1 MNSLGAMFASGWGV
15 DKSLRLGGTSVL
27 GSWASDSRF
36 ERRRFTES
44 ARRMFGVSG
53 VGLGGPI
60 APAGTPIAQIVDA
73 LHSSFDFVNQGYL
86 GDWSW
91 Q

>member
-1 MNSLGAMFASGWGV
+1 
-15 DKSLRLGGTSVL
+15 
-27 GSWASDSRF
+27 
-36 ERRRFTES
+36 
-44 ARRMFGVSG
+44 MFGVSG